1 MWPDDKDI
9 FEKYYKHHD
18 YKNYDKYDKYDKYN
32 YNEIKELYPYKD
44 GLIRKDKDYLKDY
57 EAIRD
62 LLGKS
67 FDSDSIAVKMNG
79 DMIVI
84 DGVEIEATD
93 FETIGEAVYKAL
105 AKKML
110 SK

>member
-9 FEKYYKHHD
+9 
-18 YKNYDKYDKYDKYN
+18 YKNYYKYDKYD
-32 YNEIKELYPYKD
+32 YNEIKKVYPYKD
-44 GLIRKDKDYLKDY
+44 DWIKENTFKKDKDYLKDFD
-57 EAIRD
+57 AIKD

-67 FDSDSIAVKMNG
+67 FDSDSIAVKMSGN
-79 DMIVI
+79 MVVI